1 MGLTDPDIYNL
12 VEASIK
18 KLEEAGATLVYLDN
32 FVKSSNLT
40 LASRSMSGI
49 TMCDGFNNYIK
60 GTTGTIRSFNDLA
73 NASGKVYDLSGYLG
87 GCGGKLYNKANKD
100 AMKATYRNYVDKYFE
115 DYELDAILY
124 PTIKNKVFGY
134 KEKGSIS
141 PGSSL
146 GSVIGYP
153 SITVPMGFVE
163 EFSYGVE
170 FFTQA
175 YKEET
180 IYNVAAVFE
189 KVNGN
194 SINNSKLTPSLYEVP
209 SEVTK
214 LVNLYDSVVE
224 NESDSTI
231 VKEWLVDTKDFLI
244 NYNDYDNEKI
254 VAMDLIEKYEASVAK
269 YLSNGKIK
277 CFQYIT
283 IFMMI
288 ISFLIIYSEL
298 KRCFK

>member
-1 MGLTDPDIYNL
+1 
-12 VEASIK
+12 
-18 KLEEAGATLVYLDN
+18 
-32 FVKSSNLT
+32 
-40 LASRSMSGI
+40 
-49 TMCDGFNNYIK
+49 
-60 GTTGTIRSFNDLA
+60 
-73 NASGKVYDLSGYLG
+73 
-87 GCGGKLYNKANKD
+87 
-100 AMKATYRNYVDKYFE
+100 
-115 DYELDAILY
+115 
-124 PTIKNKVFGY
+124 VFGY